1 MNTHQHARMTVHGR
15 ALLVN
20 RILVDGGRVAEAAQ
34 SAGISERSAYK
45 WLARVGRA
53 ACEPFATEARRTSG
67 QRCVSRSRSACRSR
81 LCGARG

>member
-20 RILVDGGRVAEAAQ
+20 RILVDGWRVAEAAQ

-45 WLARVGRA
+45 WLARFRTGGVGS
-53 ACEPFATEARRTSG
+53 FATEARPPSG
-67 QRCVSRSRSACRSR
+67 QRCVSRPRSACRSR